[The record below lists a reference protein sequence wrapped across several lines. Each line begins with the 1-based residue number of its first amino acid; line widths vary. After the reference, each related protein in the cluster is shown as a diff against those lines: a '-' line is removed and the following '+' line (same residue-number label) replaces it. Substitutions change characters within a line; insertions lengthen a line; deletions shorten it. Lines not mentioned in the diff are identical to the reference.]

1 MLVYI
6 FACES
11 SYGGLHGMYDEEG
24 FVAEYCEGEVFN

>member
-11 SYGGLHGMYDEEG
+11 SYGGLHGMYDEKG
-24 FVAEYCEGEVFN
+24 FVAKYCEGEALN